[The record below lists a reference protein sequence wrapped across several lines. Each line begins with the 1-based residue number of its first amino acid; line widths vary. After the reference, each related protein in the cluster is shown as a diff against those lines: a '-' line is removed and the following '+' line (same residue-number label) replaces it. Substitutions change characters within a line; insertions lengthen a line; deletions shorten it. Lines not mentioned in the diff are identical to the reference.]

1 MSTVR
6 TLFIVIAAS
15 VTQPSAFT
23 CNKKLNNTFP
33 DHGTEYCSILNTGT
47 LTWSLAQGACYSLG
61 YSLAV
66 ISSAS
71 EQSFIANNSVT
82 LV

>member
-1 MSTVR
+1 MLGYFLAVSASQST
-6 TLFIVIAAS
+6 
-15 VTQPSAFT
+15 AFT
-23 CNKKLNNTFP
+23 CFKKLNFTFP
-33 DHGTEYCSILNTGT
+33 DHGTEYCSITNSGNI

-71 EQSFIANNSVT
+71 EQSFIANNSQI